1 MRDIKKEK
9 ACGKCCWFYSEDTE
23 GWGFCA
29 LMKNKDLQ
37 ITNCCDLCTSV
48 EKDGS
53 MSYVSREYQRHC
65 TAVLAQS
72 KRYYDNPNVCRYI
85 PTAKDVKEA
94 VEFAYRYISIMSKL

>member
-1 MRDIKKEK
+1 MRDIEEEK
-9 ACGKCCWFYSEDTE
+9 ACGSCCWFYNEDAE

-29 LMKNKDLQ
+29 SMKSKDLQ

-72 KRYYDNPNVCRYI
+72 KRFYDNLEVYRYM
-85 PTAKDVKEA
+85 PPAEDVENAIK
-94 VEFAYRYISIMSKL
+94 FAYRYISTMSKL